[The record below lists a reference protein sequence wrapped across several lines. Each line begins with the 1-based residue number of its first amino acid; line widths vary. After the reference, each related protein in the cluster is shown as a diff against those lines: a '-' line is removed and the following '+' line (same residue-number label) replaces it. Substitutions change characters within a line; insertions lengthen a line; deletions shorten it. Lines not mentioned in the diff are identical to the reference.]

1 MLAHGVRP
9 DQRTRLPIFSLC
21 NFHHEKDINA
31 QLSKNQAHTL
41 DGIIVGHSPTSNA
54 ILVYN
59 PWNQRYYEPDI
70 YKIDPYQLPSL
81 VYLTIVYDG
90 GLFVSLHHGDVPII
104 SEPYPPGTRIEEPSS
119 SNNSICSSTIM
130 DIPLDPTRSPQYLI
144 LFDNGSTKS
153 VPARDMS
160 SIIPKPHTNASN
172 SDCHTFFLRSF
183 ASTLKI
189 SSTMRDSITKVFLPN
204 HPMGSTP
211 SATNHT

>member
-1 MLAHGVRP
+1 MIPGRYKGLAC
-9 DQRTRLPIFSLC
+9 FSIYACPWCAPGSKNSTSYILVV
-21 NFHHEKDINA
+21 
-31 QLSKNQAHTL
+31 QLSPRERYQCPTL
-41 DGIIVGHSPTSNA
+41 QEPSPH
-54 ILVYN
+54 

-90 GLFVSLHHGDVPII
+90 VLFVSLHHGDVPII

-144 LFDNGSTKS
+144 LFDNCSTKS

-204 HPMGSTP
+204 HPMGSTT